1 MVYQVGGRAD
11 TSSCFDAEEDKSGKG
26 SKKLAKESDTV
37 PSPTVSSPTK
47 GPNWT
52 AVKFMLSA

>member
-47 GPNWT
+47 GPN
-52 AVKFMLSA
+52 